1 MTPPKRTIGPDCC
14 VRATNAAGYNIVPDS
29 RVVRVTV
36 RAVAAA
42 APPGRLAYTTISAYR
57 HLHAAAP
64 APGPIPLA
72 GEPPLRDTGTG
83 TATAAAQA
91 DGPGR

>member
-1 MTPPKRTIGPDCC
+1 MPSKRTIGPDCC
-14 VRATNAAGYNIVPDS
+14 VRATTAAGNNTVPDS

-36 RAVAAA
+36 RAAAVA
-42 APPGRLAYTTISAYR
+42 APPGRLAYTTIPAYR

-64 APGPIPLA
+64 GPVPLA
-72 GEPPLRDTGTG
+72 GEPPPRDTGTG
-83 TATAAAQA
+83 TATAVQA